1 VIVRF
6 GLDELAPLL
15 AEFGVG
21 RALLVTSERL
31 ADLDVP
37 VASRF
42 TGVRRHS
49 PIETVAAAVAAARD
63 ADGLVSVGGGSAIDT
78 GKAVSAETGLR
89 LVAVPTT
96 YSGAEWTSY
105 YGMRD
110 EARRLKTG
118 GGGATVVAVVYEP
131 GLTLD
136 LPREETVGTALNALA
151 HSAEALYV
159 RTRNPDGDREAG
171 RGAELIGRWLP
182 EVVERPGDLDVRTQ
196 LMMGAMH
203 AGHALALTDLAL
215 GHAIAQVLG
224 GRYDLPHG
232 AMNALSLPP
241 ALRFNEVVVPDAI
254 ARLARAFETD
264 DAPGRV
270 EELARLGG
278 FGRLRDYGVPEEE
291 LPLVA
296 EEAAARPGARANP
309 RTASPAD
316 VLELLREMW

>member
-15 AEFGVG
+15 AELGVG

-110 EARRLKTG
+110 EARRLKTA

-182 EVVERPGDLDVRTQ
+182 EVVERPGDLDARTQ

>member
-182 EVVERPGDLDVRTQ
+182 EVVERPGDLDARTQ

-278 FGRLRDYGVPEEE
+278 FGRLRDYTVPEEE

>member
-278 FGRLRDYGVPEEE
+278 FGRLRDYGVPKEE

>member
-1 VIVRF
+1 
-6 GLDELAPLL
+6 
-15 AEFGVG
+15 
-21 RALLVTSERL
+21 
-31 ADLDVP
+31 
-37 VASRF
+37 
-42 TGVRRHS
+42 
-49 PIETVAAAVAAARD
+49 
-63 ADGLVSVGGGSAIDT
+63 
-78 GKAVSAETGLR
+78 
-89 LVAVPTT
+89 
-96 YSGAEWTSY
+96 
-105 YGMRD
+105 
-110 EARRLKTG
+110 
-118 GGGATVVAVVYEP
+118 
-131 GLTLD
+131 
-136 LPREETVGTALNALA
+136 
-151 HSAEALYV
+151 
-159 RTRNPDGDREAG
+159 
-171 RGAELIGRWLP
+171 
-182 EVVERPGDLDVRTQ
+182 
-196 LMMGAMH
+196 MMGAMH

>member
-278 FGRLRDYGVPEEE
+278 FGRLRDYTVPEEE